1 MFDSPAILVRPEPPR
16 LITHAPGHEPL
27 RLQTLWQI
35 AYYPGDID
43 EYRAKYGKEEGERR
57 FFREVQPTHGVS
69 APENILAYGGASAIW
84 EQLIGSGAITAFN
97 TGNAFMGFGDGQ
109 YTAIGG
115 TSAFTN
121 ASTAVTG
128 TGTAYTTDLAVGDY
142 VTLNTD
148 GVLYKVAAIGS
159 NTALTLAVAFAG
171 TTGSGASSKQSPTET
186 DLKASTNKVRKA
198 MDAGFPTHTDGTG
211 AAAASI
217 VYQATLGATDGN
229 WGTGIQEV
237 GLFNASSG
245 GRMLNR
251 KVQNLGVKTAGN
263 TAAGKL
269 TITLG

>member
-1 MFDSPAILVRPEPPR
+1 MFDTPAILVRPELTR
-16 LITHAPGHEPL
+16 VQIHAPGHEPL
-27 RLQTLWQI
+27 AIRSTWQMFH
-35 AYYPGDID
+35 YRGDID
-43 EYRAKYGKEEGERR
+43 LYRARYGKAEGEAR
-57 FFREVQPTHGVS
+57 FFAENVPFASHY

-84 EQLIGSGAITAFN
+84 QQLIGSGAITAFN
-97 TGNAFMGFGDGQ
+97 NANAFMGFGDGQ

-142 VTLNTD
+142 ITLNTD

-159 NTALTLAVAFAG
+159 NTALTLATAFAG